1 MRWLLLVAA
10 VLCSGCVPV
19 VQHGPWVRPGVS
31 GSISGGAG
39 VSADFADGA
48 AGPFFTFDGSMRAAV
63 QTNDS
68 LHTGVSLGLQMPLLG
83 LLVIGEESDPDEP
96 FEFVRLLQLDG
107 YVTGPVVNGINTAAG
122 LTISEFHVM
131 PYVQAGRYDRDYISL
146 AAMFVRESDVV
157 IAAPSYTWL
166 RRIGDQTLSAI
177 TLTAGMGRGEGETVF
192 LGGLTIGFEFHGK
205 NARP

>member
-1 MRWLLLVAA
+1 MRWLLLAA
-10 VLCSGCVPV
+10 VALCSGCVPV
-19 VQHGPWVRPGVS
+19 VQHGPWVRPGLS
-31 GSISGGAG
+31 GSLSGGAG
-39 VSADFADGA
+39 AGVNVDGG
-48 AGPFFTFDGSMRAAV
+48 AGPFFTFDGSMRASV

-68 LHTGVSLGLQMPLLG
+68 LHTGVSLGVQLPLMA
-83 LLVIGEESDPDEP
+83 LLAFGEEDSSDEP
-96 FEFVRLLQLDG
+96 FAFLHLLHLDG
-107 YVTGPVVNGINTAAG
+107 YVTGPVVNGIHTAAG
-122 LTISEFHVM
+122 LTVSEFHVM
-131 PYVQAGRYDRDYISL
+131 PYVQAGRYDRDYVSF
-146 AAMFVRESDVV
+146 AAMFMRESDVV